1 MQLPNKLY
9 SYEKSTLALLPRV
22 LDEMENGPVS
32 VGELYLSMKQ
42 SLKNP
47 TDFLSAMDCLYAL
60 RAIDMNDDGEVFICL
75 KQ

>member
-9 SYEKSTLALLPRV
+9 SYEESTLALLPRV
-22 LDEMENGPVS
+22 LNEIGNGPIS
-32 VGELYLSMKQ
+32 VGELYLSMKGI
-42 SLKNP
+42 LKDP

-75 KQ
+75 EK